1 MLVGDLMGGMTT
13 EQRSR
18 AIALSA
24 VLHHALY
31 CEMSGCEI
39 GKVTMV
45 AVMCDMAT
53 VAGRPLSTAAATC
66 CAPNAAV
73 PLNTYGAAL
82 RMHNIKV
89 GTLRCAL
96 WRSSEHFAD
105 HFVSP
110 PTCRPYASV

>member
-1 MLVGDLMGGMTT
+1 MPMGDLMGGTT
-13 EQRSR
+13 TDQRSR

-31 CEMSGCEI
+31 CEMSEFETARF
-39 GKVTMV
+39 TMV

-82 RMHNIKV
+82 CMHQSKV

-96 WRSSEHFAD
+96 
-105 HFVSP
+105 
-110 PTCRPYASV
+110 